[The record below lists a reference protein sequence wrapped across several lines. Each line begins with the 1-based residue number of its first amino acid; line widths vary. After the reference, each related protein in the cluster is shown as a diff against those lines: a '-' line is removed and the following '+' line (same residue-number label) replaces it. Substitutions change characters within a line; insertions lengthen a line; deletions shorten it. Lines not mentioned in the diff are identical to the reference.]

1 VRFNFFLSEA
11 LSSLRRNWVMTV
23 AAVLTVF
30 ISMAI
35 LGLVLVIDRNL
46 NQGAT
51 SLKNRVMIEVFLKDS
66 ATPEQ
71 VAALKS
77 RIESM
82 PEVKGAPTYV
92 SKDEALAEFKQRLG
106 ANAAS
111 ILQNLS
117 TNPLPA
123 SFRIYVKNPNEVD
136 RVAARFF
143 NDPIVDNT
151 PGTHDGV
158 RYAQQTVRRML
169 GTIDLVEKG
178 MWVAT
183 IIFSAAAILLIST
196 TVRLSIFARRR
207 EIEIMRLVGA
217 TNWFIRW
224 PFVVRLRRQP
234 RCDSVE
240 GPGHRLRGCDGLRDG
255 ATPALR
261 GARRRRAGRSDGL
274 PLSGHLAARQ
284 YGWGRAHV
292 RPRWRTTLP
301 RRSAPANIRSACVL

>member
-1 VRFNFFLSEA
+1 MRLNFFLSEA

-77 RIESM
+77 RIEAM
-82 PEVKGAPTYV
+82 PEVKGAPTYI
-92 SKDEALAEFKQRLG
+92 SKDEALAQFKQRLG

-169 GTIDLVEKG
+169 GTINLVEKG

-183 IIFSAAAILLIST
+183 IVFSAAAILLIST

-224 PFVVRLRRQP
+224 PFVVEGFITGLAGSIVAAVGVFVVNWTVYNWIHTSSVSFLGIKVYPVWIQSGQWPLGLLPTLALLGAVLGALGSLVAMRRYLR
-234 RCDSVE
+234 
-240 GPGHRLRGCDGLRDG
+240 
-255 ATPALR
+255 A
-261 GARRRRAGRSDGL
+261 
-274 PLSGHLAARQ
+274 
-284 YGWGRAHV
+284 
-292 RPRWRTTLP
+292 
-301 RRSAPANIRSACVL
+301 

>member
-1 VRFNFFLSEA
+1 MRFNFFLSEA

-224 PFVVRLRRQP
+224 PFVVEGFITGLTGSIVAAVGVFVVNWTVYNWIHNSSVNFLGIKVYPVWIQSGQWPLGLLPTLALLGAVLGALGSLVAMRRYLR
-234 RCDSVE
+234 
-240 GPGHRLRGCDGLRDG
+240 
-255 ATPALR
+255 A
-261 GARRRRAGRSDGL
+261 
-274 PLSGHLAARQ
+274 
-284 YGWGRAHV
+284 
-292 RPRWRTTLP
+292 
-301 RRSAPANIRSACVL
+301 

>member
-224 PFVVRLRRQP
+224 PFVVEGFITGLTGSIVAAVGVFVVNWTVYNWIHNSSVNFLGIKVYPVWIQSGQWPLGLLPTLALLGAVLGALGSLVAMRRYLR
-234 RCDSVE
+234 
-240 GPGHRLRGCDGLRDG
+240 
-255 ATPALR
+255 A
-261 GARRRRAGRSDGL
+261 
-274 PLSGHLAARQ
+274 
-284 YGWGRAHV
+284 
-292 RPRWRTTLP
+292 
-301 RRSAPANIRSACVL
+301 

>member
-35 LGLVLVIDRNL
+35 LGLVLVINRNL

-224 PFVVRLRRQP
+224 PFVVEGFITGLTGSIVAAVGVFVVNWTVYNWIHNSSVNFLGIKVYPVWIQSGQWPLGLLPTLALLGAVLGALGSLVAMRRYLR
-234 RCDSVE
+234 
-240 GPGHRLRGCDGLRDG
+240 
-255 ATPALR
+255 A
-261 GARRRRAGRSDGL
+261 
-274 PLSGHLAARQ
+274 
-284 YGWGRAHV
+284 
-292 RPRWRTTLP
+292 
-301 RRSAPANIRSACVL
+301 